1 MFHFAGFNL
10 FGAPSELGRLDL
22 MGDRVDIHTDEYCC
36 GVANNSTTYALN
48 TTNGAIVLAYYLR
61 EGTVI

>member
-22 MGDRVDIHTDEYCC
+22 MGDRVDIHTPT
-36 GVANNSTTYALN
+36 NSSQQLYLQPMHVN
-48 TTNGAIVLAYYLR
+48 TTNGAIVLAYLLN
-61 EGTVI
+61 T